1 MVSQGLPSLH
11 IEAGHQ
17 VCRKQM
23 GFTSREL
30 RVQERQDITSI
41 SLITIMSLTHTLFL
55 HSSKN
60 FMTVS
65 LEGKISAIA

>member
-1 MVSQGLPSLH
+1 
-11 IEAGHQ
+11 
-17 VCRKQM
+17 M
-23 GFTSREL
+23 GFASHEL

-41 SLITIMSLTHTLFL
+41 SLITSMSLTHTLFF

-65 LEGKISAIA
+65 LEGKVSAIG